1 MKIQRIVLGL
11 LVGFSASAA
20 TVLPSQADSVTNE
33 LQRTNELINEAG
45 QYLQDTESLVQQRQA
60 QKQQLGYYCQLG
72 YENSCSQLRAIEQ
85 QELQWLMENDCRY
98 RTGLNS
104 CYR

>member
-1 MKIQRIVLGL
+1 MKVQRIVLSL
-11 LVGFSASAA
+11 LVGLSAGAA

-33 LQRTNELINEAG
+33 LQRTNDLVNEAG
-45 QYLQDTESLVQQRQA
+45 QYLRDTESVVQQREA
-60 QKQQLGYYCQLG
+60 QKQQLGYHCQLG
-72 YENSCSQLRAIEQ
+72 YADACSQLRAIEQ
-85 QELQWLMENDCRY
+85 QELKWLIENDCRY